1 MKIGKIRI
9 LTTIAL
15 LVAMVGPMVSGPVVN
30 ASTAPTQGA
39 KQLTAERIKNFS
51 PNYQIVDLGTLGG
64 TQSFALDVNN
74 NRQVTGNSLVTSDPG
89 STGSLL
95 RAYLWTSGSMT
106 NLGPLPDAGS
116 NRFARGYAL
125 NDSGTVVGEFNNDV
139 PRAFVYSAGSMKGLR
154 RLAGDN
160 DNGVAHDIN
169 NNNVIV
175 GISSNGS
182 ASRPTQWTFN
192 GKTYVPTD
200 LGTIAGTTTSTGRGW
215 AINGSGTVVGQ
226 SQNAA
231 STSQPTRWIG
241 GVATNL
247 GSLGDGT
254 RFGHAYGL
262 NNTGLI
268 VGATQTG
275 QTVGILT
282 GTSSTTAITRA
293 FRWQDGAMTELP
305 PFNLYVSP
313 GNTGSDTNYHSE
325 AKDVNDARLVVGNSQ
340 RIASSPAVAT
350 IWLNGVA
357 IDLNTLIPA
366 GSGWTLRSAE
376 GINDQGDIV
385 GFGTFNGSTRAFM
398 LTAEPPAAFGFNVSG
413 RVIAPNGSGL
423 SKTYLTMTFTDG
435 SVRKALTSS
444 FGYYNFENVPAGAI
458 VAISLSAKGYSFQS
472 RAVKVDDELTG
483 VDFTAME

>member
-1 MKIGKIRI
+1 MKIGKVRI
-9 LTTIAL
+9 LTSIAL
-15 LVAMVGPMVSGPVVN
+15 VVSMVGPMISGPLVN
-30 ASTAPTQGA
+30 ASTASSEGA
-39 KQLTAERIKNFS
+39 EQLTADNFKNLS
-51 PNYQIVDLGTLGG
+51 ANYQIVDLGTLGG

-74 NRQVTGNSLVTSDPG
+74 IRQVTGNSLVASDPG

-106 NLGPLPDAGS
+106 NLGPLPNAGT
-116 NRFARGYAL
+116 NRFARGYAV

-139 PRAFVYSAGSMKGLR
+139 SRAFVYSGGTMTGLT

-169 NNNVIV
+169 NNNVVV
-175 GISSNGS
+175 GISSNGT

-192 GKTYVPTD
+192 GKAYVSTD
-200 LGTIAGTTTSTGRGW
+200 LGTIAGTVTSTGRGW
-215 AINGSGTVVGQ
+215 AINDSGTVVGV

-231 STSQPTRWIG
+231 ATSQPTRWIG

-254 RFGHAYGL
+254 RFGQAYGV
-262 NNTGLI
+262 NNIGLI

-282 GTSSTTAITRA
+282 GTSSTTPITRA
-293 FRWQDGAMTELP
+293 FRWQDEAMTELP

-313 GNTGSDTNYHSE
+313 GNTGPDTNYHSE
-325 AKDVNDARLVVGNSQ
+325 AKDVNDAGLVVGNSQ

-350 IWLNGVA
+350 IWLNGVP

-366 GSGWTLRSAE
+366 DSGWILRSAE
-376 GINDQGDIV
+376 GVNDQGDIV
-385 GFGTFNGSTRAFM
+385 GFGTFNGTTRAFM
-398 LTAEPPAAFGFNVSG
+398 LTAEPPSSSSFNVSG

-423 SKTYLTMTFTDG
+423 SRTYLTMTFTDG
-435 SVRKALTSS
+435 SVRTTITNS
-444 FGYYNFENVPAGAI
+444 FGYYNFDHVPAGSI
-458 VAISLSAKGYSFQS
+458 VAISLISKGHSFQS
-472 RAVKVDDELTG
+472 RAVKVDSELTG
-483 VDFTAME
+483 VDFMAME

>member
-1 MKIGKIRI
+1 MKIGKISI
-9 LTTIAL
+9 LTTLIL
-15 LVAMVGPMVSGPVVN
+15 LMSMVGPIVSGAIVN
-30 ASTAPTQGA
+30 ASTALSQGD
-39 KQLTAERIKNFS
+39 KQPSADKVKNLS
-51 PNYQIVDLGTLGG
+51 ASYQIVDLGTLGG

-95 RAYLWTSGSMT
+95 RAYLWMSASMT
-106 NLGPLPDAGS
+106 NLGPLPGAGA
-116 NRFARGYAL
+116 NRFARGYAV

-139 PRAFVYSAGSMKGLR
+139 SRAFVYSGGTMTGLT

-175 GISSNGS
+175 GISSNGT
-182 ASRPTQWTFN
+182 ASRPTQWAFN
-192 GKTYVPTD
+192 GTAFVPTD
-200 LGTIAGTTTSTGRGW
+200 LGTIAGTMTSTGRAW
-215 AINGSGTVVGQ
+215 AINESGTVAGL

-254 RFGHAYGL
+254 RFGQAYGL
-262 NNTGLI
+262 NNNGLI
-268 VGATQTG
+268 VGASQTG

-282 GTSSTTAITRA
+282 GTTSTTVITRA
-293 FRWQDGAMTELP
+293 FRWQDWAMTELP

-313 GNTGSDTNYHSE
+313 GNTGPETNYHSE
-325 AKDVNDARLVVGNSQ
+325 AKDVNGAGLVVGNSQ

-350 IWLNGVA
+350 IWINGVPV
-357 IDLNTLIPA
+357 DLDTLIPA

-376 GINDQGDIV
+376 GINNQGDIV
-385 GFGTFNGSTRAFM
+385 GFGTFNGSSRAFM
-398 LTAEPPAAFGFNVSG
+398 LTAEPTTSSGFKVSG
-413 RVIAPNGSGL
+413 RVIAQNGSGL
-423 SKTYLTMTFTDG
+423 KGTYLTMTFSDG
-435 SVRKALTSS
+435 SVRTAITSS
-444 FGYYNFENVPAGAI
+444 FGYYNFENVPAGS
-458 VAISLSAKGYSFQS
+458 VVVLSLISKGYTFQS
-472 RAVKVDDELTG
+472 RAVQVDGELTS
-483 VDFTAME
+483 VDFMAME